1 MRVRKV
7 LEETKLGNILFFFFQ
22 KWNCRK
28 SDFQGSKSQ
37 PLSAAFVYKETEKK
51 KEEEE
56 EEGGRVGG
64 WLGGLTGRLP
74 HISPGN
80 TFGFNYFVPLGNK
93 LL

>member
-56 EEGGRVGG
+56 EEGGRVVG
-64 WLGGLTGRLP
+64 WANRPTSPYQSRQ
-74 HISPGN
+74 HIWFQLLCPSGEQAAI
-80 TFGFNYFVPLGNK
+80 NK
-93 LL
+93 